1 MDINQ
6 HIIQSI
12 QAQANSLL
20 HMAGKDRNDY
30 QGAVELIDGMS
41 GKMIFTGMGKSGIIA
56 RKLAATYS
64 STGIPSFFVH
74 PGEAYHGDLGM
85 IEASDVLFAI
95 SNSGHTPELL
105 NLLQYSRTKHVI
117 GLS

>member
-41 GKMIFTGMGKSGIIA
+41 GKLIFTGMGKSGIIA

-85 IEASDVLFAI
+85 IEAVMYFSPFRTLAI
-95 SNSGHTPELL
+95 
-105 NLLQYSRTKHVI
+105 R
-117 GLS
+117 LSF

>member
-20 HMAGKDRNDY
+20 HMAGQDRNDY
-30 QGAVELIDGMS
+30 QGAVKLIDGMS
-41 GKMIFTGMGKSGIIA
+41 GKLIFTGMGKSGIIA

-64 STGIPSFFVH
+64 IT
-74 PGEAYHGDLGM
+74 
-85 IEASDVLFAI
+85 
-95 SNSGHTPELL
+95 
-105 NLLQYSRTKHVI
+105 
-117 GLS
+117 